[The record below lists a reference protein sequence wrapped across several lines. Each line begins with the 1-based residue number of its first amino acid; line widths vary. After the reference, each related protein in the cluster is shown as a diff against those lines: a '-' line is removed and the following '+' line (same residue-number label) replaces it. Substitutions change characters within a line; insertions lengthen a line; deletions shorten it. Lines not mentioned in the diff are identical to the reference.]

1 MLRGLSPCGKIWA
14 KPAQIKNRAEDRTEG
29 LEKMMTE
36 RTLRV
41 LEFPRVREMLAEG
54 ALTAMGAEKCRAL
67 VPFDT
72 LYDIDS
78 AQKETEEAAVIL
90 QYVGGHPMTE
100 FPDAR
105 PALTVCEKGGTL
117 SPRMLLDVAGL
128 LRATRAARDVLITE
142 RENTPML
149 RARAERL
156 TEVRNIERDITD
168 AILSEDEIADRA
180 SSELMNIRRHLR
192 GAQDRIKEKLNQMIR
207 SGAMQKYLQESIIT
221 VRNDRY
227 VIPVRAEYRAQ
238 VPGLVHDQSA
248 SGATLFIEP
257 MAAVEMGNEIREWE
271 ILEAREID
279 RILAALS
286 AEVSP
291 YAAALRDNV
300 EALGELDFI
309 FAKGLLSRRLR
320 CVSPK
325 MNERGFLHIIRGRHP
340 LIDPEKVV
348 PSDIWLGYEAG
359 ADRGNGTEKKDGRS
373 GRKGEADRN
382 GSGDSGDPARG
393 FNTLVITGPNTGG
406 KTVTLKTLGLLTLM
420 AQAGL
425 QVPAELGTEL
435 AVFEQVWADIGDEQS
450 IEQSL
455 STFSGHMT
463 NIVTIMREVTPRDL
477 VLFDELGAGTDPTEG
492 AALAQSILSRLLH
505 IRVRTAATTHYSE
518 LKVFALTTEGV
529 ENASVEFDVET
540 LRPTYRLSIGVPG
553 KSNAFEISRRLGLPE
568 NLIENAKKLLSSDE
582 VRFEDVI
589 ANAEYHRQ
597 IAERERQLAQEA
609 SRETLK
615 LRDEAEKLRREMEA
629 KRTESVR
636 KAKEEARRILQDAR
650 RESESIISDLKRMKK
665 TAGSAAEVNALRRQL
680 DQGIDGLSEGIEVP
694 APEEGNAPE
703 TVKPGDQVR
712 VLTFGTVASVLSEPN
727 ARGEVELAS
736 GAMKFKAKLGDLR
749 MVSQAAQEQKTVVKT
764 KTGAMTRTVP
774 MECDVRG
781 MNLEEAVSAV
791 EIYLD
796 EAVMA
801 GMHEVS
807 VIHGKGTGVLRGG
820 IRQELRRNRH
830 VKSIR
835 PGMYGEGEDGV
846 TVVTLK

>member
-1 MLRGLSPCGKIWA
+1 
-14 KPAQIKNRAEDRTEG
+14 
-29 LEKMMTE
+29 MMTE

-41 LEFPRVREMLAEG
+41 LEFPRIREMLAEG
-54 ALTAMGAEKCRAL
+54 ALTAIGAEKCREL

-72 LYDIDS
+72 MYDIEL
-78 AQKETEEAAVIL
+78 AQRETEEATVIL

-105 PALTVCEKGGTL
+105 QALTVCEKGGSL
-117 SPRMLLDVAGL
+117 SPGMLLSVAAL
-128 LRATRAARDVLITE
+128 LRASRAARDVLITD
-142 RENTPML
+142 RENTPLL
-149 RARAERL
+149 RERAEML
-156 TEVRNIERDITD
+156 TEARNVERDITD

-207 SGAMQKYLQESIIT
+207 SSAMQKYLQESIIT

-238 VPGLVHDQSA
+238 VPGLVHDQST

-271 ILEAREID
+271 IKEAREIE

-286 AEVSP
+286 AEVEP
-291 YAAALRDNV
+291 FAVRLRENV
-300 EALGELDFI
+300 EMLGELDFI
-309 FAKGLLSRRLR
+309 FAKGLLSRRLY
-320 CVSPK
+320 CVAPK
-325 MNERGFLHIIRGRHP
+325 MNEKGFLHILRGRHP
-340 LIDPEKVV
+340 LIPPEKVV
-348 PSDIWLGYEAG
+348 PSDILLGYAPAEDSERGIKGKDSAQESGLKTAG
-359 ADRGNGTEKKDGRS
+359 DTGERESRERRDKPDRDTGT
-373 GRKGEADRN
+373 
-382 GSGDSGDPARG
+382 G

-406 KTVTLKTLGLLTLM
+406 KTVTLKTIGLLTLM

-425 QVPAELGTEL
+425 QVPAELGTEI

-463 NIVTIMREVTPRDL
+463 NIVDIMRNVTPRDL

-492 AALAQSILSRLLH
+492 AALAQSILTRLLH
-505 IRVRTAATTHYSE
+505 IRVRTVATTHYSE

-529 ENASVEFDVET
+529 ENASVEFNVET

-568 NLIENAKKLLSSDE
+568 NLIEGAKKLLSSDE

-609 SRETLK
+609 SRETIR
-615 LRDEAEKLRREMEA
+615 LRDEAEKLRREMEE
-629 KRTESVR
+629 KREQSVR
-636 KAKEEARRILQDAR
+636 KAREEARRILQDAR

-665 TAGSAAEVNALRRQL
+665 EAGSAADVNALRRRL
-680 DQGIDGLSEGIEVP
+680 DLGIDDLSEGLKQP
-694 APEEGNAPE
+694 APEEGEAPK
-703 TVKPGDQVR
+703 TVHPGDLVK
-712 VLTFGTVASVLSEPN
+712 VLTFGTEASVLSEPN
-727 ARGEVELAS
+727 SRGEVELAS
-736 GAMKFKAKLGDLR
+736 GNMKFKARLADLR
-749 MVSQAAQEQKTVVKT
+749 IVRAEKPKEKTVVRT
-764 KTGAMTRTVP
+764 QTGTMSRTVP

-781 MNLEEAVSAV
+781 MNLEEALSAV
-791 EIYLD
+791 GIYLD

-801 GMHEVS
+801 GLREVS
-807 VIHGKGTGVLRGG
+807 IIHGKGTGVLKAG
-820 IRQELRRNRH
+820 IRQDLRKNRH
-830 VKSIR
+830 VKSCR